1 MRILF
6 SIGIVLLLVGTVKAQ
21 TLTVEEYRAKVL
33 DYNQDI
39 KQSREAVKAAIYAL
53 KGVKT
58 GFFPK
63 LQLSGNYS
71 YQIEDVEF
79 MQGVDLK
86 HNNYSAEAA
95 LSQNVYAGSMVRKQ
109 QEAAKLQKAIARL
122 GEELT
127 TDNIVYA
134 ADVSYW
140 TLAANESL
148 FYISQE
154 FVLIVKEL
162 DGIVQKRFDEGA
174 ISKTDLLMV
183 KTRLKEAE
191 LQESTRNM
199 NYQTAMQSFKIMM
212 GVPLE
217 EKWVIIDSIQ
227 KPVIVPGLQPLEV
240 ALKRRAD
247 YQIAVKDFNLTKQQ
261 TKIIRSKYLPQF
273 AVGVKETWGTPLIN
287 VSGDEKFATV
297 AFAKLSMPIFN
308 WGEKR
313 QYVKQNRAMETSKE
327 LAMSKVEDQ
336 VKEELA
342 NAWVKLN
349 ENWKQVEIANS
360 TLEIARENLKL
371 NTFSYNEGK
380 LPILDVLSSQA
391 TWLQAYTNVVS
402 ANYQYKVAVRGVCE
416 NFGRTVGFMILI
428 VNCNS

>member
-1 MRILF
+1 MRVLF
-6 SIGIVLLLVGTVKAQ
+6 SIGMVLLLAGTVKAQ

-33 DYNQDI
+33 EYNQDI

-63 LQLSGNYS
+63 LQLSGNFS

-86 HNNYSAEAA
+86 HNNYSVEAA

-109 QEAAKLQKAIARL
+109 QEAARLQKAIARL

-127 TDNIVYA
+127 TDNIIYA

-217 EKWVIIDSIQ
+217 EKWVITDSIQ
-227 KPVIVPGLQPLEV
+227 KPVMVPGLQPLEV

-247 YQIAVKDFNLTKQQ
+247 YQIAVQDFNLTKQQ
-261 TKIIRSKYLPQF
+261 TKIIRV
-273 AVGVKETWGTPLIN
+273 A
-287 VSGDEKFATV
+287 GDEKFATV

-308 WGEKR
+308 WGEKH
-313 QYVKQNRAMETSKE
+313 QYVKQNRAMEVSKE
-327 LAMSKVEDQ
+327 LIMSKVEDQ

-349 ENWKQVEIANS
+349 ENRKQVEIANS
-360 TLEIARENLKL
+360 TLEIAWENLKL

-380 LPILDVLSSQA
+380 LPILDVLSSQV

-402 ANYQYKVAVRGVCE
+402 ANYQYKVAYAEYVRILG
-416 NFGRTVGFMILI
+416 GR
-428 VNCNS
+428 

>member
-95 LSQNVYAGSMVRKQ
+95 LSQNVYAGNMVRKQ

-247 YQIAVKDFNLTKQQ
+247 YQIAVQDFNLTKQQ

-297 AFAKLSMPIFN
+297 AFAKLSLFST
-308 WGEKR
+308 GER
-313 QYVKQNRAMETSKE
+313 NV
-327 LAMSKVEDQ
+327 
-336 VKEELA
+336 
-342 NAWVKLN
+342 
-349 ENWKQVEIANS
+349 S
-360 TLEIARENLKL
+360 T
-371 NTFSYNEGK
+371 
-380 LPILDVLSSQA
+380 
-391 TWLQAYTNVVS
+391 
-402 ANYQYKVAVRGVCE
+402 
-416 NFGRTVGFMILI
+416 
-428 VNCNS
+428 

>member
-1 MRILF
+1 MKVFVII
-6 SIGIVLLLVGTVKAQ
+6 IGILWMTLGSGIAQ

-71 YQIEDVEF
+71 YQVEDVEF

-227 KPVIVPGLQPLEV
+227 KPVIVPGLQSLEV

-247 YQIAVKDFNLTKQQ
+247 YQIAVQDFNLTKQQ
-261 TKIIRSKYLPQF
+261 TKIIRSKYLPQL

-402 ANYQYKVAVRGVCE
+402 ANYQYKVAYAEYVRILG
-416 NFGRTVGFMILI
+416 GR
-428 VNCNS
+428 

>member
-1 MRILF
+1 MKVFVIT
-6 SIGIVLLLVGTVKAQ
+6 IGILWMTLGSGIAQ

-33 DYNQDI
+33 EYNQDI

-148 FYISQE
+148 LYISQE

-191 LQESTRNM
+191 LQESTRQM

-227 KPVIVPGLQPLEV
+227 KPVIVPGLQSLEV

-247 YQIAVKDFNLTKQQ
+247 YQIAVQDFNLTKQQ
-261 TKIIRSKYLPQF
+261 TKIIRSKYLPQL

-402 ANYQYKVAVRGVCE
+402 ANYQYKVAYAEYVRILG
-416 NFGRTVGFMILI
+416 GR
-428 VNCNS
+428 

>member
-1 MRILF
+1 MKVFVIT
-6 SIGIVLLLVGTVKAQ
+6 IGILWMALGSGIAQ

-33 DYNQDI
+33 EYNQDI

-148 FYISQE
+148 LYISQE

-191 LQESTRNM
+191 LQESTRQM

-227 KPVIVPGLQPLEV
+227 KPVMVPGLQPLEV

-247 YQIAVKDFNLTKQQ
+247 YQIAVQDFNLTKQQ
-261 TKIIRSKYLPQF
+261 TKIIRSKYLPQL

-313 QYVKQNRAMETSKE
+313 QYVKQNRTMETSKE

-402 ANYQYKVAVRGVCE
+402 ANYQYKVAYAEYVRILG
-416 NFGRTVGFMILI
+416 GR
-428 VNCNS
+428 

>member
-1 MRILF
+1 MKVFVII
-6 SIGIVLLLVGTVKAQ
+6 IGILWMTLGSGIAQ

-71 YQIEDVEF
+71 YQVEDVEF

-95 LSQNVYAGSMVRKQ
+95 LSQNVCAGSMVRKQ

-227 KPVIVPGLQPLEV
+227 KPVIVPGLQSLEV

-247 YQIAVKDFNLTKQQ
+247 YQIAVQDFNLTKQQ
-261 TKIIRSKYLPQF
+261 TKIIRSKYLPQL

-402 ANYQYKVAVRGVCE
+402 ANYQYKVAYAEYVRILG
-416 NFGRTVGFMILI
+416 GR
-428 VNCNS
+428 

>member
-1 MRILF
+1 MKVFVII
-6 SIGIVLLLVGTVKAQ
+6 IGILWMTLGSGIAQ

-53 KGVKT
+53 KGLKT

-71 YQIEDVEF
+71 YQVEDVEF

-227 KPVIVPGLQPLEV
+227 KPVIVPGLQSLEV

-247 YQIAVKDFNLTKQQ
+247 YQIAVQDFNLTKQQ
-261 TKIIRSKYLPQF
+261 TKIIRSKYLPQL

-313 QYVKQNRAMETSKE
+313 EYVKQNRAIETSKE

-402 ANYQYKVAVRGVCE
+402 ANYQYKVAYAEYVRILG
-416 NFGRTVGFMILI
+416 GR
-428 VNCNS
+428 

>member
-1 MRILF
+1 MKVFVIT
-6 SIGIVLLLVGTVKAQ
+6 IGILWMALGSGIAQ

-33 DYNQDI
+33 EYNQDI

-191 LQESTRNM
+191 LQQSTRNM

-227 KPVIVPGLQPLEV
+227 KPVIVPGLHPLEV

-247 YQIAVKDFNLTKQQ
+247 YQIAVQDFNLTKQQ
-261 TKIIRSKYLPQF
+261 TKIIRSKYLPQL

-313 QYVKQNRAMETSKE
+313 QYVKQNRTMETSKE

-402 ANYQYKVAVRGVCE
+402 ANYQYKVAYAEYVR
-416 NFGRTVGFMILI
+416 ILGGW
-428 VNCNS
+428 

>member
-1 MRILF
+1 MKVFVIT
-6 SIGIVLLLVGTVKAQ
+6 IGILWMALGSGIAQ

-33 DYNQDI
+33 EYNQDI

-148 FYISQE
+148 LYISQE

-212 GVPLE
+212 GAPLE

-247 YQIAVKDFNLTKQQ
+247 YQIAVQDFNLTKQQ
-261 TKIIRSKYLPQF
+261 TKIIRSKYLPQL

-313 QYVKQNRAMETSKE
+313 QYVKQNRTMETSKE

-349 ENWKQVEIANS
+349 ENWRQVEIANS

-402 ANYQYKVAVRGVCE
+402 ANYQYKVAYAEYVRILG
-416 NFGRTVGFMILI
+416 GR
-428 VNCNS
+428 

>member
-1 MRILF
+1 M
-6 SIGIVLLLVGTVKAQ
+6 
-21 TLTVEEYRAKVL
+21 
-33 DYNQDI
+33 
-39 KQSREAVKAAIYAL
+39 
-53 KGVKT
+53 
-58 GFFPK
+58 P
-63 LQLSGNYS
+63 
-71 YQIEDVEF
+71 
-79 MQGVDLK
+79 GVDLK
-86 HNNYSAEAA
+86 HDNYSAEAA
-95 LSQNVYAGSMVRKQ
+95 LSQNVYSGSAVRKQ

-127 TDNIVYA
+127 IDNIVYA

-140 TLAANESL
+140 TVAANESL

-154 FVLIVKEL
+154 FVMIVREL

-191 LQESTRNM
+191 LQQSTRSM

-212 GVPLE
+212 GAPLE
-217 EKWVIIDSIQ
+217 EQVVIIDSIQ
-227 KPVIVPGLQPLEV
+227 KPVIVPALQPLEV

-247 YQIAVKDFNLTKQQ
+247 YQIAAQDFNLTKQQ

-273 AVGVKETWGTPLIN
+273 AVGLKETWGTPMIN
-287 VSGDEKFATV
+287 VDGKEKFATV
-297 AFAKLSMPIFN
+297 AFAKFSMPIFN

-391 TWLQAYTNVVS
+391 TWLQSYTNVVS
-402 ANYQYKVAVRGVCE
+402 ANYQYKVAYAEYVK
-416 NFGRTVGFMILI
+416 ILGGL
-428 VNCNS
+428 

>member
-1 MRILF
+1 MKVFVII
-6 SIGIVLLLVGTVKAQ
+6 IGILWMTLGSGIAQ

-63 LQLSGNYS
+63 LQFSGNYS
-71 YQIEDVEF
+71 YHVEDVEF

-109 QEAAKLQKAIARL
+109 QEAAKVQKAIARL

-227 KPVIVPGLQPLEV
+227 KPVIVPGLQSLEV

-247 YQIAVKDFNLTKQQ
+247 YQIAVQDFNLTKQQ
-261 TKIIRSKYLPQF
+261 TKIIRSKYLPQL

-402 ANYQYKVAVRGVCE
+402 ANYQYKVAYAEYVRILG
-416 NFGRTVGFMILI
+416 GR
-428 VNCNS
+428 

>member
-1 MRILF
+1 MKEIIIT
-6 SIGIVLLLVGTVKAQ
+6 IGILLITLVSGKAQ
-21 TLTVEEYRAKVL
+21 TLTVEQYRARVL
-33 DYNQDI
+33 EYNQDI

-63 LQLSGNYS
+63 LQLGGNYS
-71 YQIEDVEF
+71 YQIEDLEF
-79 MQGVDLK
+79 MPGVDLK
-86 HNNYSAEAA
+86 HDNYSAEAA
-95 LSQNVYAGSMVRKQ
+95 LSQNVYSGSAVRKQ
-109 QEAAKLQKAIARL
+109 QEAAKLQRAIARL

-140 TLAANESL
+140 TVAANESL

-154 FVLIVKEL
+154 FVLIVQEL
-162 DGIVQKRFDEGA
+162 EGIVQKRFDEGA

-191 LQESTRNM
+191 LQQSTRSM

-212 GVPLE
+212 GAPLE
-217 EKWVIIDSIQ
+217 EQVVIIDSIQ
-227 KPVIVPGLQPLEV
+227 KPVIVPALQPLEV

-247 YQIAVKDFNLTKQQ
+247 YQIAVQDFNLTKQQ
-261 TKIIRSKYLPQF
+261 TKIIRSKYLPQL
-273 AVGVKETWGTPLIN
+273 AVGLKETWGTPMIN
-287 VSGDEKFATV
+287 VDGKEKFATV

-391 TWLQAYTNVVS
+391 TWLQSYTNVVS
-402 ANYQYKVAVRGVCE
+402 ANYQYKVAYAEYVKILG
-416 NFGRTVGFMILI
+416 GR
-428 VNCNS
+428 

>member
-1 MRILF
+1 MKVFVIT
-6 SIGIVLLLVGTVKAQ
+6 IGILWMTLGSGIAQ

-33 DYNQDI
+33 DYILVI
-39 KQSREAVKAAIYAL
+39 KQSREAVKAAIFAL

-212 GVPLE
+212 GAPLE
-217 EKWVIIDSIQ
+217 ERWVIIDSIQ
-227 KPVIVPGLQPLEV
+227 KPVVVPSLQPLEV

-247 YQIAVKDFNLTKQQ
+247 YQIAVQDFNLTKQQ
-261 TKIIRSKYLPQF
+261 TKIIRSKYLPQL

-402 ANYQYKVAVRGVCE
+402 ANYQYKVAYAEYVRILG
-416 NFGRTVGFMILI
+416 GR
-428 VNCNS
+428 

>member
-1 MRILF
+1 MKVFVIT
-6 SIGIVLLLVGTVKAQ
+6 IGILWMALGSGIAQ

-33 DYNQDI
+33 EYNQDI

-148 FYISQE
+148 LYISQE

-191 LQESTRNM
+191 LQESTRQM

-247 YQIAVKDFNLTKQQ
+247 YQIAVQDFNLTKQQ
-261 TKIIRSKYLPQF
+261 TKIIRSKYLPQL

-313 QYVKQNRAMETSKE
+313 QYVKQNRTMETSKE
-327 LAMSKVEDQ
+327 LAMRKVEDQ

-402 ANYQYKVAVRGVCE
+402 ANYQYKVAYAEYVRILG
-416 NFGRTVGFMILI
+416 GR
-428 VNCNS
+428 

>member
-1 MRILF
+1 MKVFVII
-6 SIGIVLLLVGTVKAQ
+6 IGILWMTLGSGIAQ

-227 KPVIVPGLQPLEV
+227 KPVIVPGLQSLEV

-247 YQIAVKDFNLTKQQ
+247 YQIAVQDFNLTKQQ
-261 TKIIRSKYLPQF
+261 TKIIRSKYLPQL

-327 LAMSKVEDQ
+327 LAVSKVEDQ

-402 ANYQYKVAVRGVCE
+402 ANYQYKVAYAEYVRILG
-416 NFGRTVGFMILI
+416 GR
-428 VNCNS
+428 

>member
-1 MRILF
+1 MKVFVIT
-6 SIGIVLLLVGTVKAQ
+6 IGILWMTLGSGIAQ

-39 KQSREAVKAAIYAL
+39 KQSREAVKAAIFAL

-109 QEAAKLQKAIARL
+109 QEVAKLQKAIARL

-127 TDNIVYA
+127 TDNVVYA

-212 GVPLE
+212 GAPLE
-217 EKWVIIDSIQ
+217 ERWVIIDSIQ
-227 KPVIVPGLQPLEV
+227 KPVVVPSLQPLEV

-247 YQIAVKDFNLTKQQ
+247 YQIAVQDFNLTKQQ

-313 QYVKQNRAMETSKE
+313 QNVKQNRAMETSKE

-402 ANYQYKVAVRGVCE
+402 ANYQYKVAYAEYVRILG
-416 NFGRTVGFMILI
+416 GR
-428 VNCNS
+428 

>member
-1 MRILF
+1 MKVFVIT
-6 SIGIVLLLVGTVKAQ
+6 IGILWMTLGSGIAQ

-33 DYNQDI
+33 EYNQDI

-199 NYQTAMQSFKIMM
+199 NYQTAMQSFKILM

-227 KPVIVPGLQPLEV
+227 KPVIVPGLQSLEV

-247 YQIAVKDFNLTKQQ
+247 YQIAVQDFNLTKQQ
-261 TKIIRSKYLPQF
+261 TKIIRSKYLPQL

-402 ANYQYKVAVRGVCE
+402 ANYQYKVAYAEYVRILG
-416 NFGRTVGFMILI
+416 GR
-428 VNCNS
+428 

>member
-1 MRILF
+1 MKVFVII
-6 SIGIVLLLVGTVKAQ
+6 IGILWMTLGSGIAQ

-71 YQIEDVEF
+71 YQVEDVEF

-247 YQIAVKDFNLTKQQ
+247 YQIAVQDFNLTKQQ
-261 TKIIRSKYLPQF
+261 TKIIRSKYLPQL

-402 ANYQYKVAVRGVCE
+402 ANYQYKVAYAEYVRILG
-416 NFGRTVGFMILI
+416 GR
-428 VNCNS
+428 

>member
-1 MRILF
+1 MKVFVIT
-6 SIGIVLLLVGTVKAQ
+6 IGILWMTLGSGIAQ

-212 GVPLE
+212 GAPLE

-227 KPVIVPGLQPLEV
+227 KPEIVPSLQPLEV

-247 YQIAVKDFNLTKQQ
+247 YQIAVQDFNLTKQQ
-261 TKIIRSKYLPQF
+261 TKIIRSKYLPQL

-313 QYVKQNRAMETSKE
+313 QNVKQNRAMETSKE

-402 ANYQYKVAVRGVCE
+402 ANYQYKVAYAEYVRILG
-416 NFGRTVGFMILI
+416 GR
-428 VNCNS
+428 

>member
-1 MRILF
+1 MKGIIIT
-6 SIGIVLLLVGTVKAQ
+6 IGILLITMVSGKAQ
-21 TLTVEEYRAKVL
+21 TLTVEQYRAKVL
-33 DYNQDI
+33 EYNQDI
-39 KQSREAVKAAIYAL
+39 KQSRETVKAAIYAL
-53 KGVKT
+53 KGVQT

-63 LQLSGNYS
+63 LQLGGNYS
-71 YQIEDVEF
+71 YQIEDLEF
-79 MQGVDLK
+79 MPGVDLK
-86 HNNYSAEAA
+86 HDNYSAEAA
-95 LSQNVYAGSMVRKQ
+95 LSQNVYSGSAVRKQ

-127 TDNIVYA
+127 IDNIVYA

-140 TLAANESL
+140 TVAANESL

-154 FVLIVKEL
+154 FVMIVREL

-191 LQESTRNM
+191 LQQSTRSM

-212 GVPLE
+212 GAPLE
-217 EKWVIIDSIQ
+217 EQVVIIDSIQ
-227 KPVIVPGLQPLEV
+227 KPVIVPALQPLEV

-247 YQIAVKDFNLTKQQ
+247 YQIAAQDFNLTKQQ

-273 AVGVKETWGTPLIN
+273 AVGLKETWGTPMIN
-287 VSGDEKFATV
+287 VDGKEKFATV

-391 TWLQAYTNVVS
+391 TWLQSYTNVVS
-402 ANYQYKVAVRGVCE
+402 ANYQYKVAYAEYVK
-416 NFGRTVGFMILI
+416 ILGGL
-428 VNCNS
+428 

>member
-1 MRILF
+1 MKVFVIT
-6 SIGIVLLLVGTVKAQ
+6 IGILWMALGSGIAQ

-33 DYNQDI
+33 EYNQDI

-148 FYISQE
+148 LYISQE

-191 LQESTRNM
+191 LQESTRQM

-247 YQIAVKDFNLTKQQ
+247 YQIAVQDFNLTKQQ
-261 TKIIRSKYLPQF
+261 TKIIRSKYLPQL

-313 QYVKQNRAMETSKE
+313 QYVKQNRTMETSKE

-402 ANYQYKVAVRGVCE
+402 ANY
-416 NFGRTVGFMILI
+416 
-428 VNCNS
+428 

>member
-1 MRILF
+1 MKVFVIT
-6 SIGIVLLLVGTVKAQ
+6 IGILWMALGSGIAQ

-33 DYNQDI
+33 EYNQDI

-71 YQIEDVEF
+71 YQVEDVEF

-148 FYISQE
+148 LYISQE

-191 LQESTRNM
+191 LQESTRQM

-227 KPVIVPGLQPLEV
+227 KPVIVPGLQSLEV

-247 YQIAVKDFNLTKQQ
+247 YQIAVQDFNLTKQQ
-261 TKIIRSKYLPQF
+261 TKIIRSKYLPQL

-402 ANYQYKVAVRGVCE
+402 ANYQYKVAYAEYVRILG
-416 NFGRTVGFMILI
+416 GR
-428 VNCNS
+428 

>member
-1 MRILF
+1 MKVFVIT
-6 SIGIVLLLVGTVKAQ
+6 IGILWMTLGSGIAQ

-33 DYNQDI
+33 EYNQDI

-227 KPVIVPGLQPLEV
+227 KPVIVPGLQSLEV

-247 YQIAVKDFNLTKQQ
+247 YQIAVQDFNLTKQQ
-261 TKIIRSKYLPQF
+261 TKIIRSKYLPQL

-313 QYVKQNRAMETSKE
+313 QYVKQNRTMETSKE

-402 ANYQYKVAVRGVCE
+402 ANYQYKVAYAEYVRILG
-416 NFGRTVGFMILI
+416 GR
-428 VNCNS
+428 

>member
-6 SIGIVLLLVGTVKAQ
+6 SIGIVLLLLGTVKAQ
-21 TLTVEEYRAKVL
+21 TLTVAEYRAKVL
-33 DYNQDI
+33 EYNQDI

-53 KGVKT
+53 KGMKT

-71 YQIEDVEF
+71 YQIEGLEF
-79 MQGVDLK
+79 MSGVDLK
-86 HNNYSAEAA
+86 HDNYSAEVV
-95 LSQNVYAGSMVRKQ
+95 LSQNVYSGSALRKQ

-127 TDNIVYA
+127 MDNIVYA

-140 TLAANESL
+140 TVAANESL

-154 FVLIVKEL
+154 FVLIVREL

-191 LQESTRNM
+191 LQQSTRSM
-199 NYQTAMQSFKIMM
+199 NYRTAMQSFKIMM
-212 GVPLE
+212 GAPLE
-217 EKWVIIDSIQ
+217 EQVVIVDSIQ
-227 KPVIVPGLQPLEV
+227 KPVVVPVLQPLEV

-247 YQIAVKDFNLTKQQ
+247 YQIAAQNLNLARQQ
-261 TKIIRSKYLPQF
+261 TKITRSRYLPQF
-273 AVGVKETWGTPLIN
+273 AVGLKETWGTPMIN
-287 VSGDEKFATV
+287 VDGEEKFATV
-297 AFAKLSMPIFN
+297 AFAKLSIPVFN

-327 LAMSKVEDQ
+327 LIMSKVEDQ
-336 VKEELA
+336 VKEGLA

-349 ENWKQVEIANS
+349 ENWRQVEIANS

-402 ANYQYKVAVRGVCE
+402 ANYQYKVAYAEYVR
-416 NFGRTVGFMILI
+416 ILGGYF
-428 VNCNS
+428 

>member
-1 MRILF
+1 MKVFVII
-6 SIGIVLLLVGTVKAQ
+6 IGILWMTLGSGIAQ

-71 YQIEDVEF
+71 YQVEDVEF

-227 KPVIVPGLQPLEV
+227 KPVIVPGLQSLEV
-240 ALKRRAD
+240 TLKRRAD
-247 YQIAVKDFNLTKQQ
+247 YQIAVQDFNLTKQQ
-261 TKIIRSKYLPQF
+261 TKIIRSKYLPQL

-402 ANYQYKVAVRGVCE
+402 ANYQYKVAYAEYVRILG
-416 NFGRTVGFMILI
+416 GR
-428 VNCNS
+428 

>member
-1 MRILF
+1 MKVFVIT
-6 SIGIVLLLVGTVKAQ
+6 IGILWMTLGSGIAQ

-33 DYNQDI
+33 EYNQDI

-199 NYQTAMQSFKIMM
+199 NYQTARQSFKIMM
-212 GVPLE
+212 GVSLE

-227 KPVIVPGLQPLEV
+227 KPVIVPGLQSLEV

-247 YQIAVKDFNLTKQQ
+247 YQIAVQDFNLTKQQ
-261 TKIIRSKYLPQF
+261 TKIIRSKYLPQL

-402 ANYQYKVAVRGVCE
+402 ANYQYKVAYAEYVRILG
-416 NFGRTVGFMILI
+416 GR
-428 VNCNS
+428 

>member
-1 MRILF
+1 MKVFVII
-6 SIGIVLLLVGTVKAQ
+6 IGILWMTLGSGIAQ

-71 YQIEDVEF
+71 YQVEDVEF

-148 FYISQE
+148 FYISLE

-227 KPVIVPGLQPLEV
+227 KPVIVPGLQSLEV

-247 YQIAVKDFNLTKQQ
+247 YQIAVQDFNLTKQQ
-261 TKIIRSKYLPQF
+261 TKIIRSKYLPQL

-402 ANYQYKVAVRGVCE
+402 ANYQYKVAYAEYVRILG
-416 NFGRTVGFMILI
+416 GR
-428 VNCNS
+428 

>member
-1 MRILF
+1 MRVLF
-6 SIGIVLLLVGTVKAQ
+6 SIVIVLLLVETVKAQ
-21 TLTVEEYRAKVL
+21 TLTVAEYRAKVL
-33 DYNQDI
+33 EYNQDI

-53 KGVKT
+53 KGIRT

-63 LQLSGNYS
+63 LQFGGNYS
-71 YQIEDVEF
+71 YQIEDLEF
-79 MQGVDLK
+79 MPGVDLK
-86 HNNYSAEAA
+86 HNNYSAEVV
-95 LSQNVYAGSMVRKQ
+95 LSQNVYSGGAVRKQ
-109 QEAAKLQKAIARL
+109 QETAKLQKAIARL

-127 TDNIVYA
+127 MDNIVYA

-140 TLAANESL
+140 TVAANESL

-154 FVLIVKEL
+154 FVLIVQEL

-191 LQESTRNM
+191 LQRSTRSM
-199 NYQTAMQSFKIMM
+199 NYRTAMQSFKIMM

-217 EKWVIIDSIQ
+217 EQVVIVDSIQ
-227 KPVIVPGLQPLEV
+227 KPVGVPVLQPLEV
-240 ALKRRAD
+240 ALRRRAD
-247 YQIAVKDFNLTKQQ
+247 YQIAAQDFNLSKQQ
-261 TKIIRSKYLPQF
+261 TKIIRSRYLPQF
-273 AVGVKETWGTPLIN
+273 AVGLKETWGTPMIN
-287 VSGDEKFATV
+287 VDGKEKFTTV
-297 AFAKLSMPIFN
+297 AFAKLSIPVFN

-327 LAMSKVEDQ
+327 LAMSKVEDR
-336 VKEELA
+336 VREELA

-349 ENWKQVEIANS
+349 ENWRQVEIADS

-402 ANYQYKVAVRGVCE
+402 ANYQYKVAYAEYVR
-416 NFGRTVGFMILI
+416 ILGGYF
-428 VNCNS
+428 

>member
-1 MRILF
+1 MKVFVIT
-6 SIGIVLLLVGTVKAQ
+6 IGILWMALGSGIAQ

-33 DYNQDI
+33 EYNQDI

-148 FYISQE
+148 LYISQE

-191 LQESTRNM
+191 LQESTRQM

-247 YQIAVKDFNLTKQQ
+247 YQIAVQDFNLTKQQ
-261 TKIIRSKYLPQF
+261 TKIIRSKYLPQL

-313 QYVKQNRAMETSKE
+313 QYVKQTRTMETSKE

-402 ANYQYKVAVRGVCE
+402 ANYQYKVAYAEYVRILG
-416 NFGRTVGFMILI
+416 GR
-428 VNCNS
+428 

>member
-6 SIGIVLLLVGTVKAQ
+6 SIGIVLLLVG
-21 TLTVEEYRAKVL
+21 TVEEYRAKVL

-402 ANYQYKVAVRGVCE
+402 ANYQYKVAYAE
-416 NFGRTVGFMILI
+416 IYSTFGTSS
-428 VNCNS
+428 NW

>member
-1 MRILF
+1 MKVFVIT
-6 SIGIVLLLVGTVKAQ
+6 IGILWMTLGSGIAQ

-33 DYNQDI
+33 EYKQDI

-227 KPVIVPGLQPLEV
+227 KPVIVPGLQSLEV

-247 YQIAVKDFNLTKQQ
+247 YQIAVQDFNLTKQQ
-261 TKIIRSKYLPQF
+261 TKIIRSKYLPQL

-402 ANYQYKVAVRGVCE
+402 ANYQYKVAYAEYVRILG
-416 NFGRTVGFMILI
+416 GR
-428 VNCNS
+428 

>member
-1 MRILF
+1 MKVFVII
-6 SIGIVLLLVGTVKAQ
+6 IGILWMTLGSGIAQ

-71 YQIEDVEF
+71 YQVEDVEF

-95 LSQNVYAGSMVRKQ
+95 FSENVYAGSMVRKQ

-227 KPVIVPGLQPLEV
+227 KPVIVPGLQSLEV

-247 YQIAVKDFNLTKQQ
+247 YQIAVQDFNLTKQQ
-261 TKIIRSKYLPQF
+261 TKIIRSKYLPQL

-402 ANYQYKVAVRGVCE
+402 ANYQYKVAYAEYVRILG
-416 NFGRTVGFMILI
+416 GR
-428 VNCNS
+428 

>member
-1 MRILF
+1 MKVFVIT
-6 SIGIVLLLVGTVKAQ
+6 IGILWMTLGSGIAQ

-33 DYNQDI
+33 EYNQDI

-212 GVPLE
+212 GVSLE

-227 KPVIVPGLQPLEV
+227 KPVIVPGLQSLEV

-247 YQIAVKDFNLTKQQ
+247 YQIAVQDFNLTKQQ
-261 TKIIRSKYLPQF
+261 TKIIRSKYLPQL

-402 ANYQYKVAVRGVCE
+402 ANYQYKVAYAEYVRILG
-416 NFGRTVGFMILI
+416 GR
-428 VNCNS
+428 

>member
-1 MRILF
+1 M
-6 SIGIVLLLVGTVKAQ
+6 
-21 TLTVEEYRAKVL
+21 L

-308 WGEKR
+308 W
-313 QYVKQNRAMETSKE
+313 ETSKE

-402 ANYQYKVAVRGVCE
+402 ANYQYKVAYAEYVRILG
-416 NFGRTVGFMILI
+416 GR
-428 VNCNS
+428 

>member
-1 MRILF
+1 MKVFVII
-6 SIGIVLLLVGTVKAQ
+6 IGILWMTLGSGIAQ

-148 FYISQE
+148 LYISQE

-191 LQESTRNM
+191 LQESTRQM

-247 YQIAVKDFNLTKQQ
+247 YQIAVQDFNLTKQQ
-261 TKIIRSKYLPQF
+261 TKIIRSKYLPQL

-313 QYVKQNRAMETSKE
+313 QYVKQNRTMETSKE

-402 ANYQYKVAVRGVCE
+402 ANYQYKVAYAEYVRILG
-416 NFGRTVGFMILI
+416 GR
-428 VNCNS
+428 

>member
-1 MRILF
+1 MMKEIIIT
-6 SIGIVLLLVGTVKAQ
+6 IGILWMTLGSGIAQ

-33 DYNQDI
+33 EYNQDI

-371 NTFSYNEGK
+371 NTFS
-380 LPILDVLSSQA
+380 
-391 TWLQAYTNVVS
+391 
-402 ANYQYKVAVRGVCE
+402 
-416 NFGRTVGFMILI
+416 
-428 VNCNS
+428 